1 MNRIVRATAGHAER
15 KDARGSDSRSRVV
28 STLSDRLGGEVFA
41 MVAGDAP
48 LHELARHADAS
59 VDLLYCGG
67 ILHRMSRAD
76 GADLVA
82 ACLRVLK
89 PLGSIRVATIDLD
102 QIVQGYLFDWTDERD
117 PGASSRTQKLNAAF
131 RQPGV
136 QFIYGEEDLTEL
148 LRQAGFADIR
158 RFAAGASSNR
168 RFWNLE
174 SDRAHA
180 LILEATKP

>member
-1 MNRIVRATAGHAER
+1 MNRIVRTQPEHTER
-15 KDARGSDSRSRVV
+15 KDARGDDFRGYSV
-28 STLSDRLGGEVFA
+28 SALSDRLGGVFA
-41 MVAGDAP
+41 AVTGDAP

-67 ILHRMSRAD
+67 VLHRMSRAE
-76 GADLVA
+76 GADLAA

-117 PGASSRTQKLNAAF
+117 AGASRTQKLNAAF
-131 RQPGV
+131 LQPGV
-136 QFIYGEEDLTEL
+136 QFIYGEEELTGL
-148 LRQAGFADIR
+148 LAQAGFADIR
-158 RFAAGASSNR
+158 RFAAGASSSR
-168 RFWNLE
+168 RFWNLD
-174 SDRAHA
+174 SDHACA